1 MRELSAY
8 FCPRCGHYAYF
19 QLPKNAVCYG
29 CRVSMR
35 RIDMPYQRFMDMD
48 CEERDRYISCRI
60 IETSPSLAQR
70 ICAPDK
76 LYDQRRLIGQLTEEY
91 TKLETENQS
100 LNQTVDWMHKT
111 IWEQLHR
118 MKELELK
125 VHEMEQRREM

>member
-19 QLPKNAVCYG
+19 QLPKNAVCCG
-29 CRVSMR
+29 CHVSMK
-35 RIDMPYQRFMDMD
+35 RINMPYQNFMDMNR
-48 CEERDRYISCRI
+48 EERDRYISCRI
-60 IETSPSLAQR
+60 IEASPSLAER
-70 ICAPDK
+70 ISAPDK
-76 LYDQRRLIGQLTEEY
+76 LYNQRRLIGQLTEEY

-118 MKELELK
+118 MKELEYKLR
-125 VHEMEQRREM
+125 EMEKRREM